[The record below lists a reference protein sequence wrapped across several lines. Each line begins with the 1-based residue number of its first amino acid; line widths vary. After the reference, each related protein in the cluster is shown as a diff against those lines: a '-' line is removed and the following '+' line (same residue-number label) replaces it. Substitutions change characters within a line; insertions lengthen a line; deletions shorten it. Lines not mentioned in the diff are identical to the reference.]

1 MGQSKSSKNYAKNP
15 ASRRKKVKTQ
25 AKINKK
31 PAEKKRRAEL
41 NKERRKRGIY
51 GKGGKD
57 ISHRKDGSVFL
68 ESPRKNRAR
77 KGKA

>member
-1 MGQSKSSKNYAKNP
+1 MGTSKSSKNYKKNP
-15 ASRRKKVKTQ
+15 ASRKKRVKAQ
-25 AKINKK
+25 AKINRR
-31 PAEKKRRAEL
+31 PEEKKRRASL

-68 ESPRKNRAR
+68 ESPKKNRAR

>member
-1 MGQSKSSKNYAKNP
+1 MGVSKSSRNYKKNP
-15 ASRRKKVKTQ
+15 ASRKKRVKAQ
-25 AKINKK
+25 AKINRR
-31 PAEKKRRAEL
+31 PEEKKRRAGL